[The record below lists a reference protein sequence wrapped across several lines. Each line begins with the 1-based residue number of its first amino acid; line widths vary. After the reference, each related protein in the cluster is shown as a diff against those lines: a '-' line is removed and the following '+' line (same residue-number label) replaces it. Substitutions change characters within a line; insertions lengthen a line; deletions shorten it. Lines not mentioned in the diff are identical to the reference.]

1 MAWHFRWKNITQ
13 EFGASFTVSFSTFPF
28 IHHLRLQCPL
38 DEIQILEEHFKQC
51 NLLSEAAGLK
61 HFVHHR
67 GAWWHQVHFQLCVFP
82 YDKRWHTSTDAS
94 QSDIISVLAQWVS
107 HLKWMSP
114 WSALNIRRSFYSS
127 PWRDPMW
134 TRGRLV
140 QVHVFL
146 WHAWNYDFF
155 LSSYRHLLGKTNQNS
170 WELWLMR
177 FSLEQVHLWSS
188 VS

>member
-1 MAWHFRWKNITQ
+1 MH
-13 EFGASFTVSFSTFPF
+13 
-28 IHHLRLQCPL
+28 RLQCL
-38 DEIQILEEHFKQC
+38 SRLFLSFIIFDCSAHWMKYKSLK
-51 NLLSEAAGLK
+51 NTSNSSLLSEAAGLK

-170 WELWLMR
+170 WELSLMR